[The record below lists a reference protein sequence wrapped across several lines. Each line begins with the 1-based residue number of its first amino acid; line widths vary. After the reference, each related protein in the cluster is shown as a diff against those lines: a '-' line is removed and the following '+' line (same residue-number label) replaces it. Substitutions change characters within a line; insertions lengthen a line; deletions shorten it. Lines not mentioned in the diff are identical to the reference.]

1 MSDGDFPCTSG
12 TSGLAMNTVPA
23 GRGRRISVP
32 LPASSRT
39 GGPLGRTWATRAAT
53 SLLPGGALPVT
64 TVVAA
69 GTAGGER
76 SSAALLATTPIKT
89 DPVVARI
96 NNLRITNPT
105 GHRLRCNRTL

>member
-1 MSDGDFPCTSG
+1 
-12 TSGLAMNTVPA
+12 MNTVPA

-39 GGPLGRTWATRAAT
+39 GGPLGRTWATLAAT
-53 SLLPGGALPVT
+53 SLPGGAAPVT

-76 SSAALLATTPIKT
+76 SSAALLAATPIKT
-89 DPVVARI
+89 DPAVARTS
-96 NNLRITNPT
+96 NLCITNLLT
-105 GHRLRCNRTL
+105 QVEMQQTRSLYRRHARS

>member
-1 MSDGDFPCTSG
+1 
-12 TSGLAMNTVPA
+12 MNTVLA

-39 GGPLGRTWATRAAT
+39 GGPLARTWATLAAT
-53 SLLPGGALPVT
+53 SLLPGGAAPVT

-76 SSAALLATTPIKT
+76 SSAALLAATPIKT
-89 DPVVARI
+89 DPAVARTS
-96 NNLRITNPT
+96 NLCITNLLT
-105 GHRLRCNRTL
+105 QVEMQQIRSLYHHRARS

>member
-1 MSDGDFPCTSG
+1 
-12 TSGLAMNTVPA
+12 MNTVPA

-39 GGPLGRTWATRAAT
+39 GGPLGRTWATLAAI
-53 SLLPGGALPVT
+53 SLLPGGAAPVT

-76 SSAALLATTPIKT
+76 SSAALLATTPNKNRSRSRG
-89 DPVVARI
+89 AQQFI
-96 NNLRITNPT
+96 NHELLEEVWDAADCFP
-105 GHRLRCNRTL
+105 